1 MTINNTNLKLD
12 TENMSSK
19 SNNHVKNKDFSQQV
33 NNDNFENQDIKKLKN
48 PRDESD
54 EVEIKIPCFKLK
66 KESQVLKLNTNDEVD
81 KLNNIMKIRD
91 NIRNLQNPSKYT
103 VTTDND
109 DKGTSTSINEAENP

>member
-1 MTINNTNLKLD
+1 M
-12 TENMSSK
+12 
-19 SNNHVKNKDFSQQV
+19 
-33 NNDNFENQDIKKLKN
+33 DIKKLKN

-66 KESQVLKLNTNDEVD
+66 KESQVLELNTNDEVD
-81 KLNNIMKIRD
+81 KMNNIMKIRD